1 MDHYSNDESE
11 EGDYVL
17 DNKELVGE
25 VPKWR
30 QSAEI
35 EPQQDCICG
44 DTSWWAA
51 IRGPF
56 HMY

>member
-1 MDHYSNDESE
+1 MDHYSNDESK

-35 EPQQDCICG
+35 EP
-44 DTSWWAA
+44 
-51 IRGPF
+51 
-56 HMY
+56 